1 MFVHALTSQ
10 LDNVNQAFRNGGI
23 LLRIL
28 PLGRGLII
36 ALVPVGKL
44 LRQDGRQLQITETQL
59 LILFF
64 LRVVLYVVPH
74 VPFGALLRVE
84 LLEFQTVLVYSLG
97 LEDFYFFFQ
106 LFELVWVWV
115 EEVAVEKG
123 WWVVDFWR
131 GANELWVYAVQL
143 VHCLLLLERSVEC
156 FEFLAIVWR
165 VALIVSLSKSLVGC
179 LLITVYLCV
188 SFLLVARFG
197 QWGLFVP
204 MKRTFSPILLPLL
217 KPKNHLVKLF
227 KLHLIT
233 LKILNISIGL
243 VFSQHH
249 EWRTLTRYIDSLW
262 RLQLSLEL
270 TIKVPFGHVLGGY
283 GSAGFGQ
290 FQ

>member
-1 MFVHALTSQ
+1 MRWSDLYISIGGFEGFWSIEITFFHFPLFQAQIRITKVVILQTEMFVHALTSQ

-106 LFELVWVWV
+106 LFELV
-115 EEVAVEKG
+115 
-123 WWVVDFWR
+123 
-131 GANELWVYAVQL
+131 
-143 VHCLLLLERSVEC
+143 
-156 FEFLAIVWR
+156 
-165 VALIVSLSKSLVGC
+165 
-179 LLITVYLCV
+179 
-188 SFLLVARFG
+188 
-197 QWGLFVP
+197 
-204 MKRTFSPILLPLL
+204 
-217 KPKNHLVKLF
+217 
-227 KLHLIT
+227 
-233 LKILNISIGL
+233 
-243 VFSQHH
+243 
-249 EWRTLTRYIDSLW
+249 
-262 RLQLSLEL
+262 
-270 TIKVPFGHVLGGY
+270 
-283 GSAGFGQ
+283 
-290 FQ
+290 